1 MSADSQNA
9 IYWLVIATSISGITS
24 SCLFMLQRGCGHF
37 AENLKALSFQKMGR
51 LLDIREDTFHTVTN
65 IYSLPRL
72 LGDLGIHSAR
82 MVWLHDANA
91 QTNDC
96 VQWGWFRLPTRSHLL
111 YFLALCGI
119 THYAYIPHDLSS
131 FHIVG
136 PRTGISTLVQMSN
149 LAATQRPSTIH
160 LQELRSSFG
169 MVEDTYTTA
178 DQICCKIERQLAVVF
193 CKSLL
198 LGTLGVLSAV
208 YLMSLPIFPGV
219 FIAVWMMFCAICSE
233 WRNAVNVHMIVEH
246 ETAMPR
252 ELEEALLSGA
262 GENSAVSENVE
273 VHIQDA
279 SIESFRHNGNE
290 GVYNILVP
298 TNYYYEVVMQKHF
311 PPTSDDIPEWLIEFN
326 GQCQCYAI
334 PCEQTFITYIA
345 QRTYVPS
352 NASLSICVYNPFTD
366 PHLNA
371 MRNNFQKGVDR
382 ENKIVIVFPP
392 LDDFE
397 FQLTQQLPRSR
408 TAKGTQYV
416 TTLSDFQSLLQNISL
431 QCLPDLVCA
440 FPTNSDEARIKEL
453 RAWRCCEDI
462 FGADQCHIKSKEV
475 IRNAFSST
483 VP

>member
-1 MSADSQNA
+1 
-9 IYWLVIATSISGITS
+9 
-24 SCLFMLQRGCGHF
+24 MLQRCCGHF

-149 LAATQRPSTIH
+149 LAATQRLSPIH

-219 FIAVWMMFCAICSE
+219 FMAVWMMFCAICSE
-233 WRNAVNVHMIVEH
+233 WRNAVHVHMIVEN

-298 TNYYYEVVMQKHF
+298 TNYYYESSCKN
-311 PPTSDDIPEWLIEFN
+311 T
-326 GQCQCYAI
+326 
-334 PCEQTFITYIA
+334 
-345 QRTYVPS
+345 
-352 NASLSICVYNPFTD
+352 
-366 PHLNA
+366 
-371 MRNNFQKGVDR
+371 
-382 ENKIVIVFPP
+382 
-392 LDDFE
+392 
-397 FQLTQQLPRSR
+397 
-408 TAKGTQYV
+408 
-416 TTLSDFQSLLQNISL
+416 SL
-431 QCLPDLVCA
+431 QRRMM
-440 FPTNSDEARIKEL
+440 FKN
-453 RAWRCCEDI
+453 
-462 FGADQCHIKSKEV
+462 G
-475 IRNAFSST
+475 
-483 VP
+483 

>member
-1 MSADSQNA
+1 
-9 IYWLVIATSISGITS
+9 
-24 SCLFMLQRGCGHF
+24 
-37 AENLKALSFQKMGR
+37 MGR

-96 VQWGWFRLPTRSHLL
+96 VQWGWFRLPTRSYLL

-131 FHIVG
+131 LHIVG

-149 LAATQRPSTIH
+149 LAATQRLSTIH

-334 PCEQTFITYIA
+334 PCEKNFTTYIA
-345 QRTYVPS
+345 QRTNVPS

>member
-1 MSADSQNA
+1 M
-9 IYWLVIATSISGITS
+9 
-24 SCLFMLQRGCGHF
+24 
-37 AENLKALSFQKMGR
+37 
-51 LLDIREDTFHTVTN
+51 
-65 IYSLPRL
+65 
-72 LGDLGIHSAR
+72 GDLGIHSAR

-131 FHIVG
+131 LHIVG

-149 LAATQRPSTIH
+149 LAATQRLSTIH

-198 LGTLGVLSAV
+198 LGTVGFLGAVFLLSLTIIPGVL
-208 YLMSLPIFPGV
+208 
-219 FIAVWMMFCAICSE
+219 IAVWMMFCAIWSA

-311 PPTSDDIPEWLIEFN
+311 PPTSNDVQEWLIEFN

-334 PCEQTFITYIA
+334 PCEKNFTTYIA
-345 QRTYVPS
+345 QRTNVPS